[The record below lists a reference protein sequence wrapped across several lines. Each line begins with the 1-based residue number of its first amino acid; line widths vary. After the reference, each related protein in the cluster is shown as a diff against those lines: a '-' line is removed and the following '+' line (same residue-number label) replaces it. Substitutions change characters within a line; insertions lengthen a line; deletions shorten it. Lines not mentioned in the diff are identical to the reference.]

1 MARSTRGFMVR
12 ALLFGLLAVLAA
24 GGVALATPPSGA
36 TPTTLGRGTL
46 ESGDKINT
54 HLLKLAI
61 RQDVDVVTQTI
72 TFAPGGHFGWH
83 SHPGPVFVT
92 IVAGAMTFY
101 DSDEACSSIVY
112 SAGESFI
119 DEGSGHVHFARN
131 EGTTDL
137 VLYATYLVPVGAPL
151 RIDAADPGFCP
162 A

>member
-1 MARSTRGFMVR
+1 MNRSAARAI
-12 ALLFGLLAVLAA
+12 ALGILAVLAI
-24 GGVALATPPSGA
+24 GGVALATPPAGA
-36 TPTTLGRGTL
+36 TPTTLVRGTL
-46 ESGDKINT
+46 EAGDKINT
-54 HLLKLAI
+54 HLLKLSI

-72 TFAPGGHFGWH
+72 TFAPNGHFGWH

-92 IVAGAMTFY
+92 ITAGALTFY
-101 DSDEACSSIVY
+101 DSDENCTSTVY
-112 SAGESFI
+112 SAGDSFI
-119 DEGSGHVHFARN
+119 DEGGGHVHFARN

>member
-1 MARSTRGFMVR
+1 MNRTAIR
-12 ALLFGLLAVLAA
+12 AIVLGLLAVLAV
-24 GGVALATPPSGA
+24 GGVALATPASGA

-54 HLLKLAI
+54 HQLKLAI
-61 RQDVDVVTQTI
+61 RQDLDVVTQTI
-72 TFAPGGHFGWH
+72 TFVPGGHFGWH

-92 IVAGAMTFY
+92 IVAGTLTFY
-101 DSDEACSSIVY
+101 DSDAACTSTEY
-112 SAGESFI
+112 RTGDSFI
-119 DEGSGHVHFARN
+119 DEGGGHVHFARN